1 MKTPIRKKDFK
12 TFFINFGYLLLVFP
26 ILSLLLYYYPLNAVN
41 AVRSDEQINIFLTA
55 YSYNDDSL
63 EKDLHTLLDEKGLY
77 EVNVY
82 YYRPDETYL
91 TSYYEKFGKDSDFVF
106 LYESDVKDMFKD
118 ELEGVTSS
126 FLKWDQEI
134 KNYAGCISDDTFYSL
149 TDGDYA
155 LKVYDKENAGSFTHI
170 SELADFKTD
179 KKNENVYLLLNSSR
193 PNWGKYVSN
202 SITENALIA
211 LKFLLER
218 YR

>member
-41 AVRSDEQINIFLTA
+41 AVRSDEQINLFLTA

-63 EKDLHTLLDEKGLY
+63 EKDLHILLDEKGLY

-134 KNYAGCISDDTFYSL
+134 KNDVGCVANDTFHSL

-170 SELADFKTD
+170 NELADFKTD
-179 KKNENVYLLLNSSR
+179 KKNEDVYLLLNSSR